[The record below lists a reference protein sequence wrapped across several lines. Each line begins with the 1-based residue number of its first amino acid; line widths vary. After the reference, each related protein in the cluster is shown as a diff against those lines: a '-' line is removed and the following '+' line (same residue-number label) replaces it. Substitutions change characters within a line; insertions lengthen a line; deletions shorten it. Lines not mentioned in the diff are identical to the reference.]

1 MTMIELK
8 HVSKIYGS
16 GQARVVAIQ
25 DINFK
30 IAPGEVAL
38 LMGPSGAGKSTL
50 LTIAGS
56 LQNPSSGEVL
66 IAGQAVSKLSTR
78 ELSQLRLS
86 ELGFVLQAYNL
97 VPFLT
102 VAEQFQLV
110 DRIKPS
116 GNLSREE
123 LEKLLKRLDIRQ
135 LLNKYPN
142 QLSGGQRQRVSIA
155 RALYPN
161 PSVILADE
169 PTASLDSERAVAV
182 GQLFQQLAQE
192 YHKAILLVT
201 HDQRLETY
209 ADHIYQMLDGKI
221 QVPAN

>member
-1 MTMIELK
+1 MIELK

-30 IAPGEVAL
+30 IVQGEVAL

-56 LQNPSSGEVL
+56 LQRPSSGEVV
-66 IAGQAVSKLSTR
+66 IAGQEVSKLSTR
-78 ELSQLRLS
+78 ELSKLRLS

-110 DRIKPS
+110 DRIKHN
-116 GNLSREE
+116 GNLSHEE
-123 LEKLLKRLDIRQ
+123 LDKLLQRLDIKQ

-192 YHKAILLVT
+192 YHKAVLLVT

-221 QVPAN
+221 QVADN

>member
-56 LQNPSSGEVL
+56 LQKPSSGEVL

>member
-56 LQNPSSGEVL
+56 LQKPSSGEVL

-123 LEKLLKRLDIRQ
+123 LEKLLKRLDIKQ